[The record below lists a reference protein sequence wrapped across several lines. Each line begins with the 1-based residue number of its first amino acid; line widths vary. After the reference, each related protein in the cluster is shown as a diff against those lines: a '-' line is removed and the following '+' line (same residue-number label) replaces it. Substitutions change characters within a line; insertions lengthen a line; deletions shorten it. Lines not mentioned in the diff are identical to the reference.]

1 MLGDEARLAAG
12 IPVHPTGAGRV
23 EVRPSQVLP
32 YLTWKTMDFFMHGAI
47 VMFKMGK
54 SQNQT
59 IATKLETHYC
69 VRYHCIPYVYINISF
84 DLSSLA

>member
-47 VMFKMGK
+47 VMLKWERAK
-54 SQNQT
+54 IKLLPLSWKHT
-59 IATKLETHYC
+59 I
-69 VRYHCIPYVYINISF
+69 V
-84 DLSSLA
+84 